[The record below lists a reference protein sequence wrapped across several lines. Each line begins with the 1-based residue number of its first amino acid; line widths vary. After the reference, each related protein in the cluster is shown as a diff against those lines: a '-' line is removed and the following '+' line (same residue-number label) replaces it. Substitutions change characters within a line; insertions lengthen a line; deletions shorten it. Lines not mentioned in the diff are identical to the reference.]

1 MVTTIA
7 HCLLLLDD
15 DQKNIYRTNVRNQP
29 ERIKTQQCVKT
40 CLFVSIFRLSFVTDS
55 KEAASG
61 GRKIL
66 RRNARKSALI
76 KLSYKRLKNKAPSAR
91 VAMVLRARSYC
102 IHSLPPE
109 VKIFTHGGAWYY
121 KLTRIAV
128 GSGQQEL
135 DSDSLTLLRTAEGY
149 AYLRCPATDTL

>member
-7 HCLLLLDD
+7 HCLFCVMTTRKY
-15 DQKNIYRTNVRNQP
+15 QPHECSNQP

-40 CLFVSIFRLSFVTDS
+40 SLFVIFRLSFVTDS

-61 GRKIL
+61 GRKIR
-66 RRNARKSALI
+66 RRNARSIRHAATMRSTSALI
-76 KLSYKRLKNKAPSAR
+76 TLSYKRLKNKAPSAR

-109 VKIFTHGGAWYY
+109 VNLFT
-121 KLTRIAV
+121 
-128 GSGQQEL
+128 QEVRG
-135 DSDSLTLLRTAEGY
+135 TIN
-149 AYLRCPATDTL
+149 